1 MIGTI
6 LGSRYEIIEKIGE
19 GGMAEVYK
27 AKCHLLDRFVA
38 IKILKKQFANDKDF
52 VKKFQKEAS
61 SAAGL
66 LGTNI
71 VNIYDVGNENNINY
85 IVMELVEGKTLKEI
99 INENGPLP
107 IEKVID
113 YSIQIAK
120 ALECAHKNNIIHRD
134 VKPHNILVTDE
145 ENIKVTDFGIAKA
158 SGSATITN
166 TCKVM
171 GSAHYFSPEQAKG
184 SYVDCRTD
192 IYSLG
197 IVIYEMVTGRVPF
210 DAESP
215 VSVALKHIQEPV
227 IPPRLVNPNVPS
239 NLNNLILKCIEKE
252 PIKRYQSISELLNDI
267 NMIKRNNSYDII
279 TKDID
284 DGNTKIMDPV
294 IVDDKKNAN
303 KRSRSIKKNKNKNNK
318 SKSRIFV
325 AVLALLAI
333 GILSGWGYGKIMSR
347 MNAIKEVLVP
357 DVVGLRKEE
366 AKIKIENSGLN
377 FILGESETSDEPK
390 DKVLRTFPNSGS
402 KVKVHSDVTVCVSK
416 GPEKVLVRDFREY
429 DYITAKNIIKNDN
442 LRVEISYEFSD
453 VISKGRIIT
462 QTPEPGVKVN
472 KNDKIVL
479 VVSNGPKVKIVTVP
493 DLNGLTLNEAKT
505 LLKLKKLN
513 LGNSVKTLI
522 DKKELNG
529 KIYSQSIEK
538 NDEVKEGSKIDVS
551 YYVYDSKEVQRV
563 KVPNFEGMTVLKAKE
578 LANSKGININVYGK
592 DNDIVVS
599 QDKEAG
605 SEIYLGDIV
614 NLSID

>member
-99 INENGPLP
+99 IKEDGPLP
-107 IEKVID
+107 VEKVID
-113 YSIQIAK
+113 YSIQISK

-145 ENIKVTDFGIAKA
+145 GNIKVTDFGIAKA

-227 IPPRLVNPNVPS
+227 IPPRLVNSNVPS

-267 NMIKRNNSYDII
+267 NMIKRNNSYNII
-279 TKDID
+279 TEDID

-294 IVDDKKNAN
+294 IVDYKKSVN
-303 KRSRSIKKNKNKNNK
+303 KKARNIKKNKNNK

-325 AVLALLAI
+325 AVLVLLAI

-347 MNAIKEVLVP
+347 MNTVKEVLVP
-357 DVVGLRKEE
+357 NVVGLSKEE
-366 AKIKIENSGLN
+366 AKMKIESSGLN

-390 DKVLRTFPNSGS
+390 DKVLRIFPNSGS
-402 KVKVHSDVTVCVSK
+402 KVKVHSDVTVCVSR
-416 GPEKVLVRDFREY
+416 GPKKVLVRDFREY

-442 LRVEISYEFSD
+442 LRVEISYEFND
-453 VISKGRIIT
+453 VIPKGRIIT

-472 KNDKIVL
+472 KNDKILL

-493 DLNGLTLNEAKT
+493 DLNGLTLSEART

-522 DKKELNG
+522 DKKELDG

-538 NDEVKEGSKIDVS
+538 NDEIKEGSKIDVS

-563 KVPNFEGMTVLKAKE
+563 KVPNFEGMTVSKAKE